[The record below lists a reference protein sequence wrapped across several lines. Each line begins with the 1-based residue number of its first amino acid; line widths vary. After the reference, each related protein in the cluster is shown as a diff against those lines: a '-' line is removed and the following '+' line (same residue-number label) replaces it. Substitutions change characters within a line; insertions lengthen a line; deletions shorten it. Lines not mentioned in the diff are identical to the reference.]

1 MIEMMNGQFDIYF
14 NQLSAD
20 SFTHARL
27 SGRVASH
34 AVSPAGQIFL
44 HLPDRTTFHTD
55 VHGSQ
60 TMTRN
65 FLLNMINQ
73 LSRGRRS
80 LTLVSQTIGHRSN
93 ETSSFHYFAA

>member
-44 HLPDRTTFHTD
+44 HLADRTTFHTD
-55 VHGSQ
+55 VHGSW
-60 TMTRN
+60 N
-65 FLLNMINQ
+65 FLLNMMNQ